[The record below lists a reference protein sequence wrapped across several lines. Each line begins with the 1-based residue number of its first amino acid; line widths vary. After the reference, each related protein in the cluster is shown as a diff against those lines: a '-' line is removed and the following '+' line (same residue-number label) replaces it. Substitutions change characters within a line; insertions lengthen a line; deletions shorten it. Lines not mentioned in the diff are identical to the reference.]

1 MPIQPT
7 RRFRADV
14 PRTHQLNHFGQG
26 YDQDRVEA
34 GETVETPVVT
44 SPTID
49 NTFDGRR
56 AALLRQMQRTFGNLY
71 VNEFIGKQIAAARGH
86 NSPPITGP
94 GSHGE
99 PVIGRGRT
107 LNILTMRSDAYHA
120 SPVNRHNPV
129 IVWTDGTNLFFAPS
143 QEQLTAGRTLPMPEP
158 TFVPPPGFRAEQILW
173 DRGTMT
179 SGSGSLVIVCRKIGA
194 DDIQV
199 AVTNTL
205 EQITIFEVPGAMSS
219 AKSHV
224 AREGG
229 QFLDLDATNVPVDFT
244 GGTTGPI
251 NAETFP
257 EGFFR
262 YSAAGGTHDLYV
274 AKGERPFAHIVE
286 RSTGVITRTFASG
299 TIAAVVPQTNGV
311 VSLETTTTG
320 ATATRQTTT
329 VDLRSSP
336 PAVTTAA
343 GHTSS
348 EVGYDDA
355 KQRLIDVNVTIEEV
369 GIRFRVSELEAIEDA
384 LSLGGGRGLATLQ
397 DFAALEGSGPTIL
410 DITKRIG
417 PDDARGLAVA
427 GGGTPFLGVSEPFT
441 QTETMRTATIRHE
454 MTHVIMGAQQAVTQ
468 SRLTPRE
475 RANLEGSLNWEA
487 RQGLRKAREGLLR
500 MGQPGLGAPTPGAG
514 TFRDWRNAIGD
525 DPQIANIW
533 IELLRKYSFIPD
545 PEGSGEKRGVSLA
558 DESRYSGASDPF
570 SGHAADS
577 ADEFIASYVTCATVF
592 RSAFVAAVIEAET
605 AGNARGGGGGS
616 YLKGLYSQSWD
627 LISARYVP
635 LGTNPF

>member
-14 PRTHQLNHFGQG
+14 PRTHQLNRFGQG
-26 YDQDRVEA
+26 YDQSHAETK
-34 GETVETPVVT
+34 ETVETPVVT
-44 SPTID
+44 SRTID

-99 PVIGRGRT
+99 PIIRRGRT
-107 LNILTMRSDAYHA
+107 LNISSMATDAYHA
-120 SPVNRHNPV
+120 SPVNPHNPV
-129 IVWTDGTNLFFAPS
+129 VVWTDGTILFFAPS

-158 TFVPPPGFRAEQILW
+158 RFVPQPGFRAEQILW
-173 DRGTMT
+173 DRGTET
-179 SGSGSLVIVCRKIGA
+179 SGSGSLAVVCRKTGA
-194 DDIQV
+194 ADIHV
-199 AVTNTL
+199 VITNTL
-205 EQITIFEVPGAMSS
+205 EQITLFEAPGATSS

-224 AREGG
+224 TREEG
-229 QFLDLDATNVPVDFT
+229 QFLDVDATSVHVDLT
-244 GGTTGPI
+244 GGTAGPI
-251 NAETFP
+251 NGETFP
-257 EGFFR
+257 DGFFR
-262 YSAAGGTHDLYV
+262 YSASGGTHDLYV

-286 RSTGVITRTFASG
+286 RSTGVITRSFASG
-299 TIAAVVPQTNGV
+299 TIAAVVPEPNGI

-320 ATATRQTTT
+320 ATATRETTT
-329 VDLRSSP
+329 IDLRGSP
-336 PAVTTAA
+336 PAVTTAT

-355 KQRLIDVNVTIEEV
+355 RQRLIDVNITIEEV
-369 GIRFRVSELEAIEDA
+369 GLRFRVSELEAIEDA
-384 LSLGGGRGLATLQ
+384 LSLGGGMGLATLQ
-397 DFAALEGSGPTIL
+397 NFATLEASGPTIL
-410 DITKRIG
+410 DISKRIG

-441 QTETMRTATIRHE
+441 QTETLRTATIRHE
-454 MTHVIMGAQQAVTQ
+454 MTHVIAGAQQAVTRAGL
-468 SRLTPRE
+468 SARD
-475 RANLEGSLNWEA
+475 RANLEGSLGWEA

-545 PEGSGEKRGVSLA
+545 PEGTGEIRGVSLA

-577 ADEFIASYVTCATVF
+577 ADEFIASFVTCATVF
-592 RSAFVAAVIEAET
+592 RSAFIAAVVEAET
-605 AGNARGGGGGS
+605 AGNARGGGGGR
-616 YLKGLYSQSWD
+616 YLKGLYSQAWD
-627 LISARYVP
+627 LISTRYVP

>member
-14 PRTHQLNHFGQG
+14 PRTHPLNRFGEG
-26 YDQDRVEA
+26 YDQRHAEA
-34 GETVETPVVT
+34 RETLEMPVVT
-44 SPTID
+44 GRTKD

-56 AALLRQMQRTFGNLY
+56 AALLRQMQQAFGNLY
-71 VNEFIGKQIAAARGH
+71 VNEFIGRQIVAARGH
-86 NSPPITGP
+86 NSPPTTGP

-99 PVIGRGRT
+99 PVVGRGRT
-107 LNILTMRSDAYHA
+107 LNISTMRSDAYHA
-120 SPVNRHNPV
+120 SPVNPHNPV
-129 IVWTDGTNLFFAPS
+129 VVWTDGTSLFFAPS
-143 QEQLTAGRTLPMPEP
+143 QEQLTGGRTLPMPEP
-158 TFVPPPGFRAEQILW
+158 RFVPPPGFRAEQIAW

-179 SGSGSLVIVCRKIGA
+179 SGSGSLVVVCRKPGA
-194 DDIQV
+194 DDIEV
-199 AVTNTL
+199 AITNTL
-205 EQITIFEVPGAMSS
+205 EQITIFEVSTATSS

-229 QFLDLDATNVPVDFT
+229 QFLDMDATNVPVDFT
-244 GGTTGPI
+244 GGIAGPI
-251 NAETFP
+251 NAETFS

-262 YSAAGGTHDLYV
+262 YSASGGTHDLYV

-286 RSTGVITRTFASG
+286 RSTGIITRTFASG
-299 TIAAVVPQTNGV
+299 TIAAVVPQPSGV

-320 ATATRQTTT
+320 ATTTRETTN
-329 VDLRSSP
+329 VDLRGSP
-336 PAVTTAA
+336 PAVTTAT

-355 KQRLIDVNVTIEEV
+355 KQRLIDVGVTIEEV
-369 GIRFRVSELEAIEDA
+369 GLRFRVSELEAVEDA
-384 LSLGGGRGLATLQ
+384 LSLGGGMGLATLQ
-397 DFAALEGSGPTIL
+397 NFMTLEATAPTL
-410 DITKRIG
+410 LEITKRIG
-417 PDDARGLAVA
+417 PDDARGLATA
-427 GGGTPFLGVSEPFT
+427 GGGTPFLSVSEPFT
-441 QTETMRTATIRHE
+441 QTETLRTATIRHE
-454 MTHVIMGAQQAVTQ
+454 MTHIIVGAQQAVTQ
-468 SRLTPRE
+468 AGLTTRE
-475 RANLEGSLNWEA
+475 RANLEGSLRWEA

-545 PEGSGEKRGVSLA
+545 PEGTGEIRGVSLA

-570 SGHAADS
+570 SGHASDS

-605 AGNARGGGGGS
+605 AGNARGGGGGT
-616 YLKGLYSQSWD
+616 YLKGLYSRAWD
-627 LISARYVP
+627 LISSRYVP